1 MNNQND
7 LRLQRKSAFS
17 KIFTPLTLKLGCAT
31 FLMLTA
37 SSTFSA
43 SFNCQNASQ
52 TDEKVVCGSVELST
66 LDEQLSKRYKVAI
79 ASNQA
84 QPAKKFEIQRSQ
96 TQWLSQRK
104 ACHFSFDCIKSVYRK
119 RINALIA
126 LSRTENAFS
135 WGGNYRL
142 TPSTSATRL
151 GSARERQPI
160 KVLSQTDVIFNGYP
174 WFQIEINGQEA
185 YQWGG
190 IICDPHFANTTF
202 CE

>member
-1 MNNQND
+1 MNNKNGLGQ
-7 LRLQRKSAFS
+7 QRKCAFS
-17 KIFTPLTLKLGCAT
+17 SILTPFTLKLGCAT
-31 FLMLTA
+31 VLMLMA

-43 SFNCQNASQ
+43 SFNCQNAAQ
-52 TDEKVVCGSVELST
+52 TDEKIVCGSVELST

-104 ACHFSFDCIKSVYRK
+104 ACHLSFDCIKSVYRK

-126 LSRTENAFS
+126 LSRTENAYS
-135 WGGNYRL
+135 WGGNYRQ

-160 KVLSQTDVIFNGYP
+160 KVLSQTNVMFNGYP
-174 WFQIEINGQEA
+174 WFQIEIDGQEA

-190 IICDPHFANTTF
+190 IICDPHFPNTTF

>member
-1 MNNQND
+1 MNNKNGLSQ
-7 LRLQRKSAFS
+7 LQESTFS
-17 KIFTPLTLKLGCAT
+17 KIFTLLTLKLGCAT
-31 FLMLTA
+31 ILAMMA
-37 SSTFSA
+37 SNAFSA
-43 SFNCQNASQ
+43 SFNCQNAAQ
-52 TDEKVVCGSVELST
+52 TDEKIVCGSVELST

-79 ASNQA
+79 ANNQA
-84 QPAKKFEIQRSQ
+84 QPAKKLEIQRSQ

-104 ACHFSFDCIKSVYRK
+104 ACHFSFDCIKRVYRK
-119 RINALIA
+119 RISSLIA
-126 LSRTENAFS
+126 LSRTESAFS

-160 KVLSQTDVIFNGYP
+160 KVLSQTDVMLNGYP
-174 WFQIEINGQEA
+174 WFQIEIDGQKA

-190 IICDPHFANTTF
+190 IICDPHFPNTTF

>member
-1 MNNQND
+1 MNNQNG

-84 QPAKKFEIQRSQ
+84 QPAKKFEIQRCQ

-126 LSRTENAFS
+126 LSRTENTFS